1 MEGVM
6 QIAIGGTVI
15 SKPTSRALKDVETRI
30 ARGGPALESLRSE
43 RDYYRGEIDDALITG
58 WESVMA
64 AHMQARKEAARSNA
78 ELLEITPE
86 YVAATRREQARWD
99 LEQERYDAGC

>member
-58 WESVMA
+58 KLA
-64 AHMQARKEAARSNA
+64 KKRPALTRS
-78 ELLEITPE
+78 
-86 YVAATRREQARWD
+86 YWR
-99 LEQERYDAGC
+99 